1 MEKKNRYKIRNIA
14 TVEMKKVGIIGA
26 GNIGMAI
33 AKGLV
38 SQKVI
43 EPSQLFLSRRR
54 NDLLADQKK
63 EGFTVRDN
71 HSLVKECELI
81 ILAVLP
87 GQAKEVV
94 LDLKPLLQNQ
104 KKLLVSIV
112 SAVSIREL
120 KDWSGGQTEVVR
132 IMPNTASE
140 YGASMTCIAG
150 EEEQA
155 VNQVKSLFDP
165 LGQTMVIKEQ
175 LMPAATILA
184 ACGIA
189 FFLRFIRA
197 VSQGGIQ
204 IGFHAEEAGKIA
216 AQTAMGAALL
226 LMQTENHPETEIDRV
241 TTPMG
246 CTISG
251 LNEMEHFGLSS
262 AMIKGIVKSYSEI
275 SDLK

>member
-1 MEKKNRYKIRNIA
+1 
-14 TVEMKKVGIIGA
+14 MKKVGIIGA

-38 SQKVI
+38 SYRKMS
-43 EPSQLFLSRRR
+43 PSDLYLSRKKSE
-54 NDLLADQKK
+54 LLAGEK
-63 EGFTVRDN
+63 EEGYVVTDN
-71 HSLVKECELI
+71 HTLVDQCEII

-94 LDLKPLLQNQ
+94 GEIKPDLAGSTKI
-104 KKLLVSIV
+104 LVSVV
-112 SAVSIREL
+112 SAVSIKEL
-120 KDWSGGQTEVVR
+120 EEWIGDGVTIVR
-132 IMPNTASE
+132 IMPNTAAE

-150 EEEQA
+150 EDDQA
-155 VNQVKSLFDP
+155 IGEIEKLFAP
-165 LGQTMVIKEQ
+165 LGQTMVIKEH

-204 IGFHAEEAGKIA
+204 IGFHADEAGKIA
-216 AQTAMGAALL
+216 AQTAMGAAELL
-226 LMQTENHPETEIDRV
+226 LQTNHHPETEIDRV

-251 LNEMEHFGLSS
+251 LNEMEHWGLSS
-262 AMIKGIVKSYSEI
+262 AMIKGIVKSYSGI

>member
-1 MEKKNRYKIRNIA
+1 MEKI
-14 TVEMKKVGIIGA
+14 GIIGA

-33 AKGLV
+33 AKGMV

-43 EPSQLFLSRRR
+43 SPSNLYLSRKRKE
-54 NDLLADQKK
+54 LLSGQKK
-63 EGFTVRDN
+63 EGFQVTDN
-71 HSLVKECELI
+71 LSLVKESDII

-87 GQAKEVV
+87 GQAREVILELKEAI
-94 LDLKPLLQNQ
+94 Q
-104 KKLLVSIV
+104 KGSKILVSVV
-112 SAVSIREL
+112 SAVSIQEL
-120 KDWSGGQTEVVR
+120 KEWSGNSMKVVR
-132 IMPNTASE
+132 IMPNTATE
-140 YGASMTCIAG
+140 YGASMTCVAG
-150 EEEQA
+150 EEEEA
-155 VNQVKSLFDP
+155 VARVKKLFDP
-165 LGQTMVIKEQ
+165 LGQTLVIKEH

-216 AQTAMGAALL
+216 AQTALGAAEL
-226 LMQTENHPETEIDRV
+226 LMKTENHPELEIDRV

>member
-1 MEKKNRYKIRNIA
+1 MEHKRNII
-14 TVEMKKVGIIGA
+14 GIIGA

-33 AKGLV
+33 AKGMV
-38 SQKVI
+38 KHQVT
-43 EPSQLFLSRRR
+43 EPSKLFLSRKR
-54 NDLLADQKK
+54 NGLLEEQKKNGFALADNSTLASQCD
-63 EGFTVRDN
+63 V
-71 HSLVKECELI
+71 I

-87 GQAKEVV
+87 GQAREVV
-94 LDLKPLLQNQ
+94 LDLKEQLAVEN
-104 KKLLVSIV
+104 KVLVSVV

-120 KDWSGGQTEVVR
+120 KEWSAMETGVVR
-132 IMPNTASE
+132 IMPNTAAE

-155 VNQVKSLFDP
+155 VSLVKTLFDP

-216 AQTAMGAALL
+216 AQTALGAAQL
-226 LMQTENHPETEIDRV
+226 LMQTDNHPETEIDRV

>member
-1 MEKKNRYKIRNIA
+1 
-14 TVEMKKVGIIGA
+14 MKKIGIIGA
-26 GNIGMAI
+26 GNLGCAI

-38 SQKVI
+38 THGKI
-43 EPSQLFLSRRR
+43 KPSDIYLSRKR
-54 NDLLADQKK
+54 NGLLAEKEK
-63 EGFTVRDN
+63 EGYVVSDN
-71 HSLVKECELI
+71 LTLVKESDYIL
-81 ILAVLP
+81 LAVLP
-87 GQAKEVV
+87 GQAHEV
-94 LDLKPLLQNQ
+94 LQEVKDELNTGG
-104 KKLLVSIV
+104 KILISVV
-112 SAVSIREL
+112 SAVILQEL
-120 KDWSGGQTEVVR
+120 GEWTGDNVSVVR
-132 IMPNTASE
+132 AMPNTAIE

-150 EEEQA
+150 DDEGSVEE
-155 VNQVKSLFDP
+155 VRVLFEP
-165 LGQTMVIKEQ
+165 LGQTMVIKEN

-204 IGFHAEEAGKIA
+204 IGFHADEAGEIA
-216 AQTAMGAALL
+216 AQTARGAAELL
-226 LMQTENHPETEIDRV
+226 LRTNNHPETEIDRV

-262 AMIKGIVKSYSEI
+262 AMIKGIVKSYSGI

>member
-1 MEKKNRYKIRNIA
+1 M
-14 TVEMKKVGIIGA
+14 MKKIGIIGA
-26 GNIGMAI
+26 GNIGCAI

-38 SQKVI
+38 NFKKMN
-43 EPSQLFLSRRR
+43 PSDIYLSRKKAG
-54 NDLLADQKK
+54 LLSDYKK
-63 EGFTVRDN
+63 NGFTISDN
-71 HSLVKECELI
+71 QTLVSECDLI
-81 ILAVLP
+81 LLAVLP

-94 LDLKPLLQNQ
+94 LELKPML
-104 KKLLVSIV
+104 KKENIILVSVV
-112 SAVSIREL
+112 SAVTLHEL
-120 KDWSGGQTEVVR
+120 EEWTDGVTVVR
-132 IMPNTASE
+132 IMPNTAVE

-150 EEEQA
+150 ENDDA
-155 VNQVKSLFDP
+155 VAQVQELFDP
-165 LGQTMVIKEQ
+165 MGQTMVIKDQ

-189 FFLRFIRA
+189 FFLRVIRA

-216 AQTAMGAALL
+216 AQTALGAAEL
-226 LMQTENHPETEIDRV
+226 LMKTDHHPETEIDRV

-251 LNEMEHFGLSS
+251 LNEMEHNGLSS
-262 AMIKGIVKSYSEI
+262 AMIKGIVKSYSGI

>member
-1 MEKKNRYKIRNIA
+1 
-14 TVEMKKVGIIGA
+14 MKKIGIIGA
-26 GNIGMAI
+26 GNIGCAI

-38 SQKVI
+38 DFGKMD
-43 EPSQLFLSRRR
+43 PSDVFLSRKK
-54 NDLLADQKK
+54 NELLTERKK
-63 EGFTVRDN
+63 EGFSVTDN
-71 HSLVKECELI
+71 ATLVKESDLV

-94 LDLKPLLQNQ
+94 LELKEGMKSGN
-104 KKLLVSIV
+104 KILVSVV
-112 SAVSIREL
+112 SAVSNQEL
-120 KDWSGGQTEVVR
+120 KEWTDDGVTVVR
-132 IMPNTASE
+132 IMPNTAVE

-150 EEEQA
+150 DDEKA
-155 VNQVKSLFDP
+155 VDLVRALFEP
-165 LGQTMVIKEQ
+165 LGQTMVIKEH

-216 AQTAMGAALL
+216 AQTARGAAEL
-226 LMQTENHPETEIDRV
+226 LMKTDHHPETEIDRV

-262 AMIKGIVKSYSEI
+262 AMIKGIVKSYSGI

>member
-1 MEKKNRYKIRNIA
+1 ME
-14 TVEMKKVGIIGA
+14 KVGIIGA
-26 GNIGMAI
+26 GNIGCAI

-38 SQKVI
+38 EHGKWN
-43 EPSQLFLSRRR
+43 PSDIYLSRKR
-54 NDLLADQKK
+54 NDLLKDMVEK
-63 EGFTVRDN
+63 GFTVSDN
-71 HSLVKECELI
+71 PRLVRECDAL

-87 GQAKEVV
+87 GQAREVV
-94 LDLKPLLQNQ
+94 EEIRKLVGETGTLLIS
-104 KKLLVSIV
+104 VV
-112 SAVSIREL
+112 SAVTMQEL
-120 KDWSGGQTEVVR
+120 RKWGGDKIQLVR
-132 IMPNTASE
+132 AMPNIAAE
-140 YGASMTCIAG
+140 YGTSMTCISG
-150 EEEQA
+150 EDEQRIR
-155 VNQVKSLFDP
+155 QVQELFEP
-165 LGQTMVIKEQ
+165 LGQTMVIKDH

-216 AQTAMGAALL
+216 AQTAMGAAAL
-226 LMQTENHPETEIDRV
+226 LMKTDHHPETEIDRV

-262 AMIKGIVKSYSEI
+262 AMIKGIVKSYSGI
-275 SDLK
+275 SELK

>member
-1 MEKKNRYKIRNIA
+1 
-14 TVEMKKVGIIGA
+14 MKKIGIIGA
-26 GNIGMAI
+26 GNIGCAI
-33 AKGLV
+33 AKGMV

-43 EPSQLFLSRRR
+43 APSELFLSRKR
-54 NDLLADQKK
+54 NGLLADQQK
-63 EGFTVRDN
+63 EGYRVTDN
-71 HSLVKECELI
+71 RSLVSECDTV

-87 GQAKEVV
+87 GQAKEVITE
-94 LDLKPLLQNQ
+94 LQELFQ
-104 KKLLVSIV
+104 GGKKLLVSVV
-112 SAVSIREL
+112 SAVSIQEL
-120 KDWSGGQTEVVR
+120 KEWSGNQARIVR

-140 YGASMTCIAG
+140 FGASMTCIAG
-150 EEEQA
+150 DDEEAVEQ
-155 VNQVKSLFDP
+155 VRLLFDK
-165 LGQTMVIKEQ
+165 LGKTMVIKEH

-204 IGFHAEEAGKIA
+204 IGFHADEAGKIA
-216 AQTAMGAALL
+216 AQTAMGAAEL
-226 LMQTENHPETEIDRV
+226 LMQTDHHPETEIDRV

-275 SDLK
+275 SGLK

>member
-1 MEKKNRYKIRNIA
+1 MEKI
-14 TVEMKKVGIIGA
+14 GIIGA

-33 AKGLV
+33 AKGLIK
-38 SQKVI
+38 QKVI
-43 EPSQLFLSRRR
+43 EPSQLYLSRKR
-54 NDLLADQKK
+54 NGLLAQQEK
-63 EGFTVRDN
+63 EGFIITDN
-71 HSLVKECELI
+71 QSLVSECDVI

-87 GQAKEVV
+87 GQAKDVI
-94 LDLKPLLQNQ
+94 LDLNPLL
-104 KKLLVSIV
+104 KKGEKLLVSVV
-112 SAVSIREL
+112 SAVSIMEL
-120 KDWSGGQTEVVR
+120 KEWSGIDAGVVR
-132 IMPNTASE
+132 IMPNTAVE
-140 YGASMTCIAG
+140 YGASMTCIASEN
-150 EEEQA
+150 EEA
-155 VNQVKSLFDP
+155 ANLVKSLFDP
-165 LGQTMVIKEQ
+165 LGQTMMIKEQ

-216 AQTAMGAALL
+216 AQTALGAAYL

>member
-1 MEKKNRYKIRNIA
+1 
-14 TVEMKKVGIIGA
+14 MKKIGIIGA
-26 GNIGMAI
+26 GNIGCAI
-33 AKGLV
+33 AKGMV

-43 EPSQLFLSRRR
+43 APSELFLSRKR
-54 NDLLADQKK
+54 NDLLAQQKK
-63 EGFTVRDN
+63 EGYQVTDN
-71 HSLVKECELI
+71 HTLVNECDVI

-87 GQAKEVV
+87 IQAKEVV
-94 LDLKPLLQNQ
+94 QDLADLFRNGGKI
-104 KKLLVSIV
+104 LVSIV
-112 SAVSIREL
+112 SAVSILEL
-120 KDWSGGQTEVVR
+120 KQWSGNKTDVVR
-132 IMPNTASE
+132 IMPNTAAE

-150 EEEQA
+150 EEEQT
-155 VNQVKSLFDP
+155 VEQIKSLFDP
-165 LGQTMVIKEQ
+165 LGTTMVIKEQ

-216 AQTAMGAALL
+216 AQTALGAAEL
-226 LMQTENHPETEIDRV
+226 LMQTDNHPETEIDRV

-275 SDLK
+275 SGLK

>member
-1 MEKKNRYKIRNIA
+1 M
-14 TVEMKKVGIIGA
+14 MKKVGIIGA

-38 SQKVI
+38 SYKKMDASDVY
-43 EPSQLFLSRRR
+43 LSRKKSE
-54 NDLLADQKK
+54 LLAEQER
-63 EGFTVRDN
+63 EGFIVIDN
-71 HSLVKECELI
+71 KTLVDACDYI

-94 LDLKPLLQNQ
+94 EEIKSSLGGGQ
-104 KKLLVSIV
+104 KMLVSVV
-112 SAVSIREL
+112 SAVSIQEL
-120 KDWSGGQTEVVR
+120 EEWTGQVVDVVR
-132 IMPNTASE
+132 IMPNTAVE

-150 EEEQA
+150 EHDQA
-155 VNQVKSLFDP
+155 VKEIEELFSP
-165 LGQTMVIKEQ
+165 MGQTMIIKEH

-189 FFLRFIRA
+189 FFLRVIRA

-204 IGFHAEEAGKIA
+204 IGFHAEEAGQIA
-216 AQTAMGAALL
+216 AQTARGAAELL
-226 LMQTENHPETEIDRV
+226 LQTHHHPEAEIDRV

-246 CTISG
+246 TTISG

-262 AMIKGIVKSYSEI
+262 AMIKGIMKSYSGI

>member
-1 MEKKNRYKIRNIA
+1 
-14 TVEMKKVGIIGA
+14 MKKIGIIGA

-38 SQKVI
+38 RQKVVP
-43 EPSQLFLSRRR
+43 PSQLFLSRRR
-54 NDLLADQKK
+54 NGLLDKQEK
-63 EGFTVRDN
+63 EGYTVTDN
-71 HSLVKECELI
+71 LSLVSACDII

-87 GQAKEVV
+87 GQAKGVILE
-94 LDLKPLLQNQ
+94 LQALLQEK

-112 SAVSIREL
+112 SAVSIKEL
-120 KDWSGGQTEVVR
+120 KEWSRDHADVVR

-150 EEEQA
+150 EQEEA
-155 VNQVKSLFDP
+155 VNEVKELLEP

-204 IGFHAEEAGKIA
+204 IGFHAEEAGMIA
-216 AQTAMGAALL
+216 AQTALGAAELL
-226 LMQTENHPETEIDRV
+226 SQTENHPETEIDRV

>member
-1 MEKKNRYKIRNIA
+1 MTQKI
-14 TVEMKKVGIIGA
+14 GIIGA
-26 GNIGMAI
+26 GNIGCAI

-38 SQKVI
+38 THGGCN
-43 EPSQLFLSRRR
+43 PSDLYLSRKRAT
-54 NDLLADQKK
+54 LLSEHKQLGYNVADNPALA
-63 EGFTVRDN
+63 EACNT
-71 HSLVKECELI
+71 I

-87 GQAKEVV
+87 QQAREVV
-94 LDLKPLLQNQ
+94 TALQPQLKAG
-104 KKLLVSIV
+104 KKTLISVV
-112 SAVSIREL
+112 SAVTLKEL
-120 KDWSGGQTEVVR
+120 EEWSGGSVAVVR
-132 IMPNTASE
+132 IMPNTAVE

-150 EEEQA
+150 EDEAAVEE
-155 VNQVKSLFDP
+155 VRKLFDP
-165 LGQTMVIKEQ
+165 LGKTMIIKEP

-204 IGFHAEEAGKIA
+204 IGFHADEAGKIA
-216 AQTAMGAALL
+216 AQTARGAAEL
-226 LMQTENHPETEIDRV
+226 LMKTENHPETEIDRV

-246 CTISG
+246 CTIAG

-262 AMIKGIVKSYSEI
+262 AMIKGIVKSYSGI

>member
-1 MEKKNRYKIRNIA
+1 MIKKL
-14 TVEMKKVGIIGA
+14 GIIGA
-26 GNIGMAI
+26 GNIGCAL

-38 SQKVI
+38 DYGKMR
-43 EPSQLFLSRRR
+43 PSDVYLSRKKTA
-54 NDLLADQKK
+54 LLSEYEKL
-63 EGFTVRDN
+63 GFTISDN
-71 HSLVKECELI
+71 HTLVSVSSI
-81 ILAVLP
+81 ILLAVLP
-87 GQAKEVV
+87 GQAKEV
-94 LDLKPLLQNQ
+94 LLELGPELKKGN
-104 KKLLVSIV
+104 KILVSVV
-112 SAVSIREL
+112 SAVSLQELREWTGL
-120 KDWSGGQTEVVR
+120 GPTIVK
-132 IMPNTASE
+132 IMPNTAAE
-140 YGASMTCIAG
+140 YGAGMTCIAG
-150 EEEQA
+150 DDPEIVEEIR
-155 VNQVKSLFDP
+155 SLFEP
-165 LGQTMVIKEQ
+165 LGQTMVIKEH
-175 LMPAATILA
+175 LMPAATIMA

-216 AQTAMGAALL
+216 AQTARGAAEL
-226 LMQTENHPETEIDRV
+226 LMKTQHHPETEIDRV

>member
-1 MEKKNRYKIRNIA
+1 
-14 TVEMKKVGIIGA
+14 
-26 GNIGMAI
+26 MAI
-33 AKGLV
+33 AKGMV

-43 EPSQLFLSRRR
+43 SPSNLYLSRKKM
-54 NDLLADQKK
+54 DLLSGQKK
-63 EGFTVRDN
+63 EGYQVTDN
-71 HSLVKECELI
+71 HSLVSVCDI
-81 ILAVLP
+81 VILAVLP
-87 GQAKEVV
+87 GQALEVILELKEE
-94 LDLKPLLQNQ
+94 LQKGN
-104 KKLLVSIV
+104 KILVSVV
-112 SAVSIREL
+112 SAVSIQEL
-120 KDWSGGQTEVVR
+120 KEWSGNGVAVVR
-132 IMPNTASE
+132 IMPNTAAE
-140 YGASMTCIAG
+140 FGASMTCVAG
-150 EEEQA
+150 EDEDA
-155 VNQVKSLFDP
+155 VLQVKKLFDP
-165 LGQTMVIKEQ
+165 LGQTMVIKEH

-216 AQTAMGAALL
+216 AQTAMGAAELL
-226 LMQTENHPETEIDRV
+226 LKTHNHPELEIDRV

>member
-1 MEKKNRYKIRNIA
+1 M
-14 TVEMKKVGIIGA
+14 
-26 GNIGMAI
+26 
-33 AKGLV
+33 
-38 SQKVI
+38 
-43 EPSQLFLSRRR
+43 
-54 NDLLADQKK
+54 LAEQEK
-63 EGFTVRDN
+63 EGFYITDN
-71 HSLVKECELI
+71 HSLVKECEVI

-87 GQAKEVV
+87 GQAKEVIR
-94 LDLKPLLQNQ
+94 DLKPLLKDQ

-112 SAVSIREL
+112 SSVSIREL
-120 KDWSGGQTEVVR
+120 KEWSGGQIEVVR

-150 EEEQA
+150 EDEQA

-197 VSQGGIQ
+197 VSQGVIQ

>member
-1 MEKKNRYKIRNIA
+1 MRKI
-14 TVEMKKVGIIGA
+14 GIIGA

-38 SQKVI
+38 RQKLVQ
-43 EPSQLFLSRRR
+43 PSHLYLSRKR
-54 NDLLADQKK
+54 NGLLVEQEK
-63 EGFTVRDN
+63 EGFPITDN
-71 HSLVKECELI
+71 QNLVKECDII

-87 GQAKEVV
+87 GQAQEV
-94 LDLKPLLQNQ
+94 LTNLEGLMKGEE
-104 KKLLVSIV
+104 KLLISVV
-112 SAVSIREL
+112 SAVSISEL
-120 KDWSGGQTEVVR
+120 KEWSGNHVEVVR
-132 IMPNTASE
+132 VMPNTAVE

-150 EEEQA
+150 EQEQA
-155 VNQVKSLFDP
+155 VNQVRELFDP

-204 IGFHAEEAGKIA
+204 IGFHAGEAGKIA
-216 AQTAMGAALL
+216 AQTAMGAAEL

-262 AMIKGIVKSYSEI
+262 SMIRGIVKSYSEI

>member
-1 MEKKNRYKIRNIA
+1 MENI
-14 TVEMKKVGIIGA
+14 GIIGA

-33 AKGLV
+33 AKGMVVRQVTL
-38 SQKVI
+38 
-43 EPSQLFLSRRR
+43 PSQLYLSRRR
-54 NDLLADQKK
+54 NGLLDSQKK
-63 EGFTVRDN
+63 EGFFVTDN
-71 HSLVKECELI
+71 QTLVKECSVI

-87 GQAKEVV
+87 GQAREV
-94 LDLKPLLQNQ
+94 LEDLKALLSDED
-104 KKLLVSIV
+104 KLLVSVV
-112 SAVSIREL
+112 SAVSINEL
-120 KDWSGGQTEVVR
+120 RDWAGPRADLVR
-132 IMPNTASE
+132 IMPNTAAE

-150 EEEQA
+150 ESEAA
-155 VNQVKSLFDP
+155 VNRVKSLFDP
-165 LGQTMVIKEQ
+165 LGKTMVIKEN

-204 IGFHAEEAGKIA
+204 IGFHADEAGQIA
-216 AQTAMGAALL
+216 AQTAMGAAEL
-226 LMQTENHPETEIDRV
+226 LMQTRNHPETEIDRV

>member
-1 MEKKNRYKIRNIA
+1 
-14 TVEMKKVGIIGA
+14 MKKVGIIGA

-38 SQKVI
+38 SYKKMN
-43 EPSQLFLSRRR
+43 PSEIYLSRKKSE
-54 NDLLADQKK
+54 LLAEEEK
-63 EGFTVRDN
+63 EGYVVSDN
-71 HSLVKECELI
+71 LTLVAECDFI
-81 ILAVLP
+81 FLAVLP
-87 GQAKEVV
+87 GQAKEVIEEI
-94 LDLKPLLQNQ
+94 KPSFAGTT
-104 KKLLVSIV
+104 KTLVSVV
-112 SAVSIREL
+112 SAVSIKEL
-120 KDWSGGQTEVVR
+120 EEWIGEGVTVVR
-132 IMPNTASE
+132 IMPNTAAE

-150 EEEQA
+150 EDDGAIGEIE
-155 VNQVKSLFDP
+155 KLFAP
-165 LGQTMVIKEQ
+165 LGQTMVIKEH

-204 IGFHAEEAGKIA
+204 IGFHADEAGKIA
-216 AQTAMGAALL
+216 AQTAMGAAELL
-226 LMQTENHPETEIDRV
+226 LQTNHHPETEIDRV

-251 LNEMEHFGLSS
+251 LNEMEHWGLSS
-262 AMIKGIVKSYSEI
+262 AMIKGIVKSYSGI

>member
-1 MEKKNRYKIRNIA
+1 MENI
-14 TVEMKKVGIIGA
+14 GIIGA

-33 AKGLV
+33 AKGLIK
-38 SQKVI
+38 QKVI
-43 EPSQLFLSRRR
+43 KPSQLYLSRKR
-54 NDLLADQKK
+54 NGLLAQQER
-63 EGFTVRDN
+63 EGFTVTDN
-71 HSLVKECELI
+71 HTLVSKCDMI

-87 GQAKEVV
+87 GQARDVI
-94 LDLKPLLQNQ
+94 LDLKELFAGGN
-104 KKLLVSIV
+104 KLLVSVV
-112 SAVSIREL
+112 SAVSIKEL
-120 KDWSGGQTEVVR
+120 QEWTAGKAGVVR
-132 IMPNTASE
+132 IMPNTAVE
-140 YGASMTCIAG
+140 YAASMTCIAG
-150 EEEQA
+150 EEEQT
-155 VNQVKSLFDP
+155 VKLVKSLFDP

-216 AQTAMGAALL
+216 AQTALGAAEL
-226 LMQTENHPETEIDRV
+226 LMQTDNHPELEIDRV

>member
-1 MEKKNRYKIRNIA
+1 MKNI
-14 TVEMKKVGIIGA
+14 GIIGA

-33 AKGLV
+33 AKGMIRQNIV
-38 SQKVI
+38 K
-43 EPSQLFLSRRR
+43 PSQLYLSRRR
-54 NDLLADQKK
+54 NGLLEGQEK
-63 EGFTVRDN
+63 EGFPISDN
-71 HSLVKECELI
+71 QTLVEACDTI

-87 GQAKEVV
+87 GQAAEV
-94 LDLKPLLQNQ
+94 LQNLRPRLEG
-104 KKLLVSIV
+104 KLLISVV
-112 SAVSIREL
+112 SAISIREL
-120 KDWSGGQTEVVR
+120 QEWCGSSTEIVR
-132 IMPNTASE
+132 VMPNTAVE

-150 EEEQA
+150 ETEEA
-155 VNQVKSLFDP
+155 VNRVRGLFDP

-175 LMPAATILA
+175 LIPAATILA

-189 FFLRFIRA
+189 FFLRVIRA

-216 AQTAMGAALL
+216 AQTAMGAAEL
-226 LMQTENHPETEIDRV
+226 LMQTDNHPETEIDRV

-262 AMIKGIVKSYSEI
+262 SMIKGIVKSYSEI